1 MAEVYEFCHAIYLK
15 KREKYEWTVKCEKT
29 PNIETYLKL
38 SYQQPILIKRIHL
51 SVFFLY
57 RPAGKTFLYATLLH
71 TIHRKSDLVTP
82 VASTRSAATLF
93 RCRRTAHSGFKI
105 PILMNATS
113 TCNIKPNSKKAQILL
128 KTKLIIW
135 DEAPMT
141 HSHAFVAVSRLL
153 CDITKYQKPF
163 GGKIILFGGNF
174 LQVLQV
180 IL

>member
-1 MAEVYEFCHAIYLK
+1 MDSEVWKNTEHRDVFEAVLSAAYINQ
-15 KREKYEWTVKCEKT
+15 TNSPKCF
-29 PNIETYLKL
+29 
-38 SYQQPILIKRIHL
+38 
-51 SVFFLY
+51 FFLY

-180 IL
+180 ILWGSRFLAVQSV